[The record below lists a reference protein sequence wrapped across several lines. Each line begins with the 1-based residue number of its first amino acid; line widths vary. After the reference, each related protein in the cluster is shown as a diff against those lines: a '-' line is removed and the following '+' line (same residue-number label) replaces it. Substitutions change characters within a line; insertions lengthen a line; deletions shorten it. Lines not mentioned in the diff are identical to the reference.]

1 MSNIEKLLV
10 EYVERFDDHFP
21 VMTLNPSDEELE
33 ELLTDCLKTGK
44 KFEFDEEMK
53 EMMKNPSIRF

>member
-1 MSNIEKLLV
+1 MI
-10 EYVERFDDHFP
+10 
-21 VMTLNPSDEELE
+21 LNPSDEELE
-33 ELLTDCLKTGK
+33 ELLTDCLKSGK